1 MGLLKKGYLV
11 VLPVIHWAARATII
25 PFMCLPPGGRGRERE
40 GEGEE
45 RKEKGKG
52 KGKIVRGKGIRKKE
66 KGKRGRGRGK
76 RPAGNILRPLYILR
90 LHPAR
95 LN

>member
-1 MGLLKKGYLV
+1 MVGLLKKR
-11 VLPVIHWAARATII
+11 LPGRLTCNTLGCQGHHHTVHV
-25 PFMCLPPGGRGRERE
+25 PPSWRKGKGKGRGRE
-40 GEGEE
+40 EGEE
-45 RKEKGKG
+45 RKGKG
-52 KGKIVRGKGIRKKE
+52 KGVRGKGMRGKE

>member
-1 MGLLKKGYLV
+1 MVGLLKKGYLV

-45 RKEKGKG
+45 RK
-52 KGKIVRGKGIRKKE
+52 
-66 KGKRGRGRGK
+66 GKRGRGRG
-76 RPAGNILRPLYILR
+76 RGRGR
-90 LHPAR
+90 E
-95 LN
+95 

>member
-1 MGLLKKGYLV
+1 MVGLLKKSYLV

-25 PFMCLPPGGRGRERE
+25 PFMCLPPGGRGGERE
-40 GEGEE
+40 GVGEE
-45 RKEKGKG
+45 RKG